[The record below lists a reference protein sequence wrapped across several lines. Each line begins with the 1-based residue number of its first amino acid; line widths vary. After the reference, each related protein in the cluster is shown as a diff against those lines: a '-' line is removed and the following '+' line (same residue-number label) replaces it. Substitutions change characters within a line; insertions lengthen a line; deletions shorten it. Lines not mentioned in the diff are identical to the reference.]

1 MWPIPQE
8 IAGLVAL
15 TEEILNGK
23 EPFFTV
29 LWVYKMSHQIVIN

>member
-8 IAGLVAL
+8 IAGFVAL

-23 EPFFTV
+23 QPFFYSV
-29 LWVYKMSHQIVIN
+29 VSI